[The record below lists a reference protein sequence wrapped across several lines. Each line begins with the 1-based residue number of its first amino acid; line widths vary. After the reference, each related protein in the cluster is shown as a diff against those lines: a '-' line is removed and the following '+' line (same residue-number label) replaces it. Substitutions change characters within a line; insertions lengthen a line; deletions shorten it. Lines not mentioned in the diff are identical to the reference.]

1 MENKNKIIFSIGL
14 VMLII
19 SAIMKSKGIN
29 AVVLIGASFIVIFF
43 VYALLDAS
51 KKHKK
56 NAYEDQ
62 KKAIHHYLGGNAPP
76 EVKIPR
82 DIEGKK

>member
-1 MENKNKIIFSIGL
+1 MKNRNKIIFSLGL

-29 AVVLIGASFIVIFF
+29 AVVFIGASFIVIFLL
-43 VYALLDAS
+43 YALLDAS

-56 NAYEDQ
+56 YAYEDQ
-62 KKAIHHYLGGNAPP
+62 KKAMHHYLGGNVPP
-76 EVKIPR
+76 EVQIPR